1 MRASNAEMPIVIHHS
16 GIVTADS
23 ERRNHIVRELVISGK
38 LKALTANEMGTYLE
52 LMLREFD
59 ATIPLTTY
67 SGKVRSDFR
76 EGLDGLIGKRF
87 IEPAD
92 RYGYIF
98 VNLKKWDI

>member
-1 MRASNAEMPIVIHHS
+1 MRANADMPIVIRQG

-23 ERRNHIVRELVISGK
+23 ERRNHIVRELVLSGK
-38 LKALTANEMGTYLE
+38 LKALTATEMGTYLE

-67 SGKVRSDFR
+67 KNEVKDDFR
-76 EGLDGLIGKRF
+76 CGIDGLIGKRF
-87 IEPAD
+87 IVPAD
-92 RYGYIF
+92 RCGYIF